1 MDRDRSSDI
10 TMIIADDHAMLR
22 AGLRTMLD
30 VPRLRIIGEADN
42 GEEAVQMILDL
53 HPTIALMDIRMPKMD
68 GIQALE
74 ALRDARSTTRVIML
88 TSYRSTKYLL
98 QSLSAGAAGFV
109 LKDIPQEELLATIRA
124 VADGAAMVDGRFLES
139 VLRSLEEES
148 DLPDLQHE
156 NIEPLSMREM
166 DILRLMVE
174 GMTNQAIGKAL
185 GLSSG
190 TVKGYAHII
199 IQKLGTNDRT
209 QAAVKAIRL
218 RLVK

>member
-1 MDRDRSSDI
+1 
-10 TMIIADDHAMLR
+10 MIIADDHAMLR